1 MSPHPDAVLAA
12 GLVEWGVAGRPMA
25 GELESGDLQ
34 VVAPFP
40 GGVLVAAIDG
50 LGHGDRAAFA
60 ARRAGSVL
68 AAEAARPVRAL
79 MESCDAALRDT
90 RGAVLTIA
98 SIDAVRGQ
106 LTWIGIGNV
115 DAVLW
120 RADSGAGRIHEA
132 IVPRNGVVG
141 YQLPPM
147 REATLSILRGDM
159 LVFATDGVRHGF
171 ASDPPLPATAQEHAD
186 HVLRTHGKTTDDA
199 LVLVVKYL
207 GARS

>member
-1 MSPHPDAVLAA
+1 MSPRPDTVLAD
-12 GLVEWGVAGRPMA
+12 GVVEWAVAGRPIPSEMV
-25 GELESGDLQ
+25 SGDLQ
-34 VVAPFP
+34 VVTPFP
-40 GGVLVAAIDG
+40 GGVVVAVIDG
-50 LGHGDRAAFA
+50 LGHGPEAAFA
-60 ARRAGSVL
+60 AGRAGSVL
-68 AAEAARPVRAL
+68 AAEAGRPVRAL
-79 MESCDAALRDT
+79 MESCHAALRET

-98 SIDAVRGQ
+98 SIDTVQAQ

-120 RADSGAGRIHEA
+120 RADPAAAREA
-132 IVPRNGVVG
+132 LVPRNGVVG

-147 REATLSILRGDM
+147 REDVLPILCGDM

-186 HVLRTHGKTTDDA
+186 HILRTYGKTTDDA

-207 GARS
+207 GAGS

>member
-1 MSPHPDAVLAA
+1 MSPHADTLLAA
-12 GLVEWGVAGRPMA
+12 GVVEWGVASRPMP

-50 LGHGDRAAFA
+50 LGHGAKAAFA

-68 AAEAARPVRAL
+68 AAEAGRPVRAL
-79 MESCDAALRDT
+79 MEICHAALRDT
-90 RGAVLTIA
+90 RGAVLTVA
-98 SIDAVRGQ
+98 SIDTIQGQ

-120 RADSGAGRIHEA
+120 RADRSGGDLREA

-147 REATLSILRGDM
+147 REATLPILRGDM

-171 ASDPPLPATAQEHAD
+171 ASDPPLPATAQEHAE
-186 HVLRTHGKTTDDA
+186 HILREHGKTTDDA

-207 GARS
+207 GVRP